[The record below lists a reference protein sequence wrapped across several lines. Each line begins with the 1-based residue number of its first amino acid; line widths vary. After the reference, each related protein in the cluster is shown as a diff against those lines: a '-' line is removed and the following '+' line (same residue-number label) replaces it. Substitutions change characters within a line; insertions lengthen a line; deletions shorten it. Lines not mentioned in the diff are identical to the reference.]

1 MGILKSD
8 GFALTI
14 SKEGKTDIFPSAYLI
29 IHVVL
34 IFKAKL
40 EELKSV
46 VEVQT
51 GKHFLDIFIMNPES
65 FKCPWLD

>member
-1 MGILKSD
+1 MRVK
-8 GFALTI
+8 LTF
-14 SKEGKTDIFPSAYLI
+14 FPSAYLI

-34 IFKAKL
+34 IFKPRL

-51 GKHFLDIFIMNPES
+51 GKHFLVIFIMNPES
-65 FKCPWLD
+65 LKCPWLD